1 MDAVPLRKHEDV
13 DSVLAMRPLC
23 PPASVRTARMELRPG
38 ELEGALP
45 ARATFALDEEW
56 EHLDAPM
63 FYDLEAFGD
72 AAHCR
77 HVSSAF
83 AENAANTQGASLCSD
98 PHAPGAIVRR

>member
-1 MDAVPLRKHEDV
+1 
-13 DSVLAMRPLC
+13 
-23 PPASVRTARMELRPG
+23 MELRPG

-45 ARATFALDEEW
+45 ARAAFAVDEEW

-72 AAHCR
+72 AAHSR

-83 AENAANTQGASLCSD
+83 AENAANTQGTSLCSD
-98 PHAPGAIVRR
+98 PLHAPGAIVGEWPEGFLLAHDAPDAPACSP